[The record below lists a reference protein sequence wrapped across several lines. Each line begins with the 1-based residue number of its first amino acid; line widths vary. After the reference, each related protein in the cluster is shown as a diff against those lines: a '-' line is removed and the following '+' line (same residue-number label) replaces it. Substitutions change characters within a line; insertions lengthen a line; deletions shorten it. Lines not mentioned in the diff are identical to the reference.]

1 MIRRDTDYAI
11 RALVHLATKEKEV
24 VPVAEVAAAEDVP
37 VEFLRKLL
45 QRCARAG
52 LVKPHRGPRGGFSL
66 AKLPREITVLEVLEV
81 LQGPVAVNR
90 CLLGKEDA
98 CPRSP
103 TCPLRRRWLEIGREV
118 ADFMREVTL
127 EDLAAEL
134 TGLRRER
141 CEAND
146 GKEAAVHTS
155 SDQTGR
161 NSKKEET

>member
-11 RALVHLATKEKEV
+11 RALVHLATREKDV
-24 VPVAEVAAAEDVP
+24 VPVGEVAAAEDVP

-66 AKLPREITVLEVLEV
+66 AKPPREITVLEVVEA

-90 CLLGKEDA
+90 CLLGKDA

-134 TGLRRER
+134 IGLRRER
-141 CEAND
+141 RAAKN
-146 GKEAAVHTS
+146 GKEPAVHTS
-155 SDQTGR
+155 PDRTGR
-161 NSKKEET
+161 NSKKGET